1 MSRRLRVALVAACL
15 LAGVVLMVPFDG
27 ALTRVLG
34 VACLLGFV
42 FGGFFLIADPALVS
56 TSDDWRVDRRRDGP
70 TSSRANGTRGKEER
84 WQAS

>member
-1 MSRRLRVALVAACL
+1 MSRRPKVALVAACL
-15 LAGVVLMVPFDG
+15 LAGLVLMIPFDT

-42 FGGFFLIADPALVS
+42 FGGLFLIADPALVS
-56 TSDDWRVDRRRDGP
+56 GDDDWRVDRRRDGP
-70 TSSRANGTRGKEER
+70 TSTRADGTRGKGQR